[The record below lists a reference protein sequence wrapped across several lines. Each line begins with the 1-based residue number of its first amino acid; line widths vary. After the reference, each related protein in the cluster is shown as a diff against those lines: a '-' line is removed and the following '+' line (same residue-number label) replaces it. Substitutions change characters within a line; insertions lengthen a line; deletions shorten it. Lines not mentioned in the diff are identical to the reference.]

1 MQANKFTVTIE
12 VEVLSLDSV
21 PALLHEVIGVM
32 RNENR
37 TGSLLKEDGD
47 YVKWGVKSERV
58 DF

>member
-12 VEVLSLDSV
+12 IEVLSLDSV
-21 PALLHEVIGVM
+21 PALVSEVATIM

-37 TGSLLKEDGD
+37 TGSVLKEDGD
-47 YVKWGVKSERV
+47 SVKWGTKSERV

>member
-1 MQANKFTVTIE
+1 MQATKYTVTIE

-21 PALLHEVIGVM
+21 RALVFEVINVM
-32 RNENR
+32 DNENR

-47 YVKWGVKSERV
+47 FVKWGVKSERV